1 MTPSQGVVFVA
12 YRDYRQH
19 PVLAIYRNGSWPGRH
34 LTPGAGAQ
42 QVMAVAAAGAAA
54 TVLAASEASNRLRHR
69 RPVAGS

>member
-1 MTPSQGVVFVA
+1 VTPSQGVVFVA

-19 PVLAIYRNGSWPGRH
+19 PFLAIYRNGSWPGRH

-42 QVMAVAAAGAAA
+42 QVMAVTAAGAAA

>member
-19 PVLAIYRNGSWPGRH
+19 PFLAIYRNGSWSGRD

-42 QVMAVAAAGAAA
+42 QVMAVTAAGGRGHRP
-54 TVLAASEASNRLRHR
+54 VLAASEASNRLY
-69 RPVAGS
+69 AIADL